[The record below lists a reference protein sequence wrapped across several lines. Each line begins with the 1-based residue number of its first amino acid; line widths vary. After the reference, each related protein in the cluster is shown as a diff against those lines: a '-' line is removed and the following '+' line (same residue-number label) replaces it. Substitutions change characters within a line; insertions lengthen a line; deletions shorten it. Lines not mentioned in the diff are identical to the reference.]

1 MDTRTAYCSAC
12 DQQVRIAVT
21 PASTF
26 SGQAPV
32 SDQPDV
38 VCLDFGERCTG
49 AMCPMIGLPR
59 ILMGMRLAQSG
70 LRPDKFERIEGV
82 CSGCGNVTEL
92 EVLDLR
98 DCPWVDDVVLDAL
111 SELDALRS
119 VLLRGTHVSQ
129 QGVAR
134 LRQALPGCLVAV
146 GVPAEAGW

>member
-1 MDTRTAYCSAC
+1 METRTAYCSAC

-38 VCLDFGERCTG
+38 VCLNFGERCTG

-92 EVLDLR
+92 EVLDR
-98 DCPWVDDVVLDAL
+98 TYARCMAC
-111 SELDALRS
+111 
-119 VLLRGTHVSQ
+119 GTRNRWMHIKTED
-129 QGVAR
+129 GEY
-134 LRQALPGCLVAV
+134 VAV
-146 GVPAEAGW
+146 TDVDS